1 MSSGS
6 EDTLAVMDISP
17 YPDSMDSNE
26 GVFADAPL
34 RSVGSGEGSGL
45 PLSPVRAVNAA
56 SAVSSLHGVNA
67 SGGVNGVSGV
77 NATHNGVNATASGV
91 SATHNGVNG
100 VNDVD
105 ATTNDGSDGS
115 GTTDTP
121 TETTTSTAEVIRE
134 IRSRVLTGRV
144 VYFDG
149 MLQNQVRVQMWREA

>member
-1 MSSGS
+1 MFAEVGPVVNST
-6 EDTLAVMDISP
+6 ELMVVRDALLHIHRAFYEKVKR
-17 YPDSMDSNE
+17 
-26 GVFADAPL
+26 GVGDAP
-34 RSVGSGEGSGL
+34 S
-45 PLSPVRAVNAA
+45 
-56 SAVSSLHGVNA
+56 
-67 SGGVNGVSGV
+67 
-77 NATHNGVNATASGV
+77 GVNATASGV
-91 SATHNGVNG
+91 SATHNVVNDVSGVNATHNGVNDVSGVNATHNGVNG
-100 VNDVD
+100 VNDVN

>member
-1 MSSGS
+1 MFAEVGPVVNST
-6 EDTLAVMDISP
+6 ELMVVRDALLHIHRAFYEKVKR
-17 YPDSMDSNE
+17 
-26 GVFADAPL
+26 GVGDA
-34 RSVGSGEGSGL
+34 
-45 PLSPVRAVNAA
+45 
-56 SAVSSLHGVNA
+56 
-67 SGGVNGVSGV
+67 
-77 NATHNGVNATASGV
+77 HNGVNATASGV
-91 SATHNGVNG
+91 NATHNDVNGVNGVSATHNGVNDVSGVNATHNGVNG

>member
-1 MSSGS
+1 MVNST
-6 EDTLAVMDISP
+6 ELMVVRDALLHIHIAFYEKVKR
-17 YPDSMDSNE
+17 
-26 GVFADAPL
+26 GVGDAH
-34 RSVGSGEGSGL
+34 
-45 PLSPVRAVNAA
+45 N
-56 SAVSSLHGVNA
+56 GVNA
-67 SGGVNGVSGV
+67 TASGVS
-77 NATHNGVNATASGV
+77 ATHNGVNATASGV
-91 SATHNGVNG
+91 STTHNDVSGVNATHNGVNG

>member
-1 MSSGS
+1 MVVRDALLHIHRAFY
-6 EDTLAVMDISP
+6 EKVKR
-17 YPDSMDSNE
+17 
-26 GVFADAPL
+26 GVGDA
-34 RSVGSGEGSGL
+34 
-45 PLSPVRAVNAA
+45 
-56 SAVSSLHGVNA
+56 
-67 SGGVNGVSGV
+67 
-77 NATHNGVNATASGV
+77 HNGVNATASGV
-91 SATHNGVNG
+91 SATYNDVNGVNG
-100 VNDVD
+100 MNATHYDVNDVN

>member
-1 MSSGS
+1 MVNST
-6 EDTLAVMDISP
+6 ELMVVRDALLHIHRVF
-17 YPDSMDSNE
+17 YE
-26 GVFADAPL
+26 KVKRGVGDAP
-34 RSVGSGEGSGL
+34 S
-45 PLSPVRAVNAA
+45 
-56 SAVSSLHGVNA
+56 
-67 SGGVNGVSGV
+67 
-77 NATHNGVNATASGV
+77 GVNATASGV
-91 SATHNGVNG
+91 SATHNDVNGVSGVNATHNVVNDVNG

>member
-1 MSSGS
+1 MFAEVGPVVNST
-6 EDTLAVMDISP
+6 ELMVVRDALLHIHRAFYEKVKR
-17 YPDSMDSNE
+17 
-26 GVFADAPL
+26 GVGDAP
-34 RSVGSGEGSGL
+34 S
-45 PLSPVRAVNAA
+45 
-56 SAVSSLHGVNA
+56 
-67 SGGVNGVSGV
+67 
-77 NATHNGVNATASGV
+77 GVNATASGV
-91 SATHNGVNG
+91 SATHNDVSATHNDVNG

>member
-1 MSSGS
+1 MFAEVGPVVNST
-6 EDTLAVMDISP
+6 ELMVVRDALLHIHRAFYEKVKR
-17 YPDSMDSNE
+17 
-26 GVFADAPL
+26 GVGDAP
-34 RSVGSGEGSGL
+34 S
-45 PLSPVRAVNAA
+45 
-56 SAVSSLHGVNA
+56 
-67 SGGVNGVSGV
+67 
-77 NATHNGVNATASGV
+77 GVNATASGV
-91 SATHNGVNG
+91 SATHNDVNGVNG
-100 VNDVD
+100 VSATHNGVNGVNDVDATTNDGSDVSGVNATHNDVNDVD

>member
-1 MSSGS
+1 MFAEVGPVVNST
-6 EDTLAVMDISP
+6 ELMVVRDALLHIHRAFYEKVKK
-17 YPDSMDSNE
+17 
-26 GVFADAPL
+26 GVRDAH
-34 RSVGSGEGSGL
+34 
-45 PLSPVRAVNAA
+45 N
-56 SAVSSLHGVNA
+56 GVNTTHN
-67 SGGVNGVSGV
+67 GVNDVDATTSGVNDVSGV
-77 NATHNGVNATASGV
+77 NATHNGVND
-91 SATHNGVNG
+91 
-100 VNDVD
+100 VNDVN

>member
-1 MSSGS
+1 MVNST
-6 EDTLAVMDISP
+6 ELMVVRDALLHIHRAFYEKVKR
-17 YPDSMDSNE
+17 
-26 GVFADAPL
+26 GVRDA
-34 RSVGSGEGSGL
+34 
-45 PLSPVRAVNAA
+45 
-56 SAVSSLHGVNA
+56 
-67 SGGVNGVSGV
+67 
-77 NATHNGVNATASGV
+77 HNGVNATASGV
-91 SATHNGVNG
+91 SATHNGVNATHND

>member
-1 MSSGS
+1 MVNST
-6 EDTLAVMDISP
+6 ELMV
-17 YPDSMDSNE
+17 
-26 GVFADAPL
+26 VRDALLHIHRAFYEKVKRGL
-34 RSVGSGEGSGL
+34 RD
-45 PLSPVRAVNAA
+45 AHN
-56 SAVSSLHGVNA
+56 GVNA
-67 SGGVNGVSGV
+67 THNGVSATHNDVNGVSGV
-77 NATHNGVNATASGV
+77 NATHND
-91 SATHNGVNG
+91 

>member
-1 MSSGS
+1 MVNST
-6 EDTLAVMDISP
+6 ELMVVRDALLHIHRAFYEKVKK
-17 YPDSMDSNE
+17 
-26 GVFADAPL
+26 GVRDAH
-34 RSVGSGEGSGL
+34 
-45 PLSPVRAVNAA
+45 N
-56 SAVSSLHGVNA
+56 
-67 SGGVNGVSGV
+67 GV
-77 NATHNGVNATASGV
+77 NATHND
-91 SATHNGVNG
+91 

-121 TETTTSTAEVIRE
+121 TEMTTSTAEVIRE

>member
-1 MSSGS
+1 MFAEVGPVVNST
-6 EDTLAVMDISP
+6 ELMVVRDALLHIHRAFYEKVKR
-17 YPDSMDSNE
+17 
-26 GVFADAPL
+26 GVGDA
-34 RSVGSGEGSGL
+34 
-45 PLSPVRAVNAA
+45 
-56 SAVSSLHGVNA
+56 
-67 SGGVNGVSGV
+67 
-77 NATHNGVNATASGV
+77 HNGVNATASGV
-91 SATHNGVNG
+91 SATHNDVNGVNG
-100 VNDVD
+100 VSATHYDVNDVN

>member
-1 MSSGS
+1 MVNST
-6 EDTLAVMDISP
+6 ELMVVRDALLHIHRAFYEKVKR
-17 YPDSMDSNE
+17 
-26 GVFADAPL
+26 GVGDAP
-34 RSVGSGEGSGL
+34 S
-45 PLSPVRAVNAA
+45 
-56 SAVSSLHGVNA
+56 
-67 SGGVNGVSGV
+67 
-77 NATHNGVNATASGV
+77 GVNATASGV
-91 SATHNGVNG
+91 SATHNVVNDVSGVNATHNGVNG

>member
-1 MSSGS
+1 MVNST
-6 EDTLAVMDISP
+6 ELMVVRDALLHIHRAFYEKVKR
-17 YPDSMDSNE
+17 
-26 GVFADAPL
+26 GVGDA
-34 RSVGSGEGSGL
+34 
-45 PLSPVRAVNAA
+45 
-56 SAVSSLHGVNA
+56 
-67 SGGVNGVSGV
+67 
-77 NATHNGVNATASGV
+77 HNGVNATASGVNATHNDVNGVNGV

-100 VNDVD
+100 VNDVN

>member
-1 MSSGS
+1 MFAEVGPVVNST
-6 EDTLAVMDISP
+6 ELMVVRDALLHIHRAFYEKVKR
-17 YPDSMDSNE
+17 
-26 GVFADAPL
+26 GVGDAH
-34 RSVGSGEGSGL
+34 S
-45 PLSPVRAVNAA
+45 
-56 SAVSSLHGVNA
+56 
-67 SGGVNGVSGV
+67 
-77 NATHNGVNATASGV
+77 GVNATASGV
-91 SATHNGVNG
+91 SATHNDVNATASGVSATHNDVNGVNGVSATHNGVNDVSGVNATHNGVNG

>member
-67 SGGVNGVSGV
+67 SGGVSGVNGVNGV
-77 NATHNGVNATASGV
+77 NATHYD
-91 SATHNGVNG
+91 

-121 TETTTSTAEVIRE
+121 TEMTTSTAEVIRE

-144 VYFDG
+144 IYFDG